1 MFSSQFYFLFL
12 GIFLFPSLLPVRLTQ
27 FNFTCLVF
35 HTCSLSTNCPPV
47 SVNHPLQ
54 CTCLDSSF
62 PLFFARWSCSHCQ
75 VVRHFQVWFLVSSFP
90 SLCIFIALDSLLSFI
105 YMFNGLLPFAC
116 SPCGSCASLLYFF
129 ISAYLLANYLD
140 SGLLLSLFVPL
151 HSLNLSAIYS
161 SKYPR
166 YLFLVRVETVKV
178 GFQRQYSCGQKF
190 VSPPHGHEFHGILGM

>member
-1 MFSSQFYFLFL
+1 
-12 GIFLFPSLLPVRLTQ
+12 
-27 FNFTCLVF
+27 
-35 HTCSLSTNCPPV
+35 
-47 SVNHPLQ
+47 
-54 CTCLDSSF
+54 
-62 PLFFARWSCSHCQ
+62 
-75 VVRHFQVWFLVSSFP
+75 
-90 SLCIFIALDSLLSFI
+90 
-105 YMFNGLLPFAC
+105 MFNGLLPFAC

-129 ISAYLLANYLD
+129 ISAYLLTNYLD

-190 VSPPHGHEFHGILGM
+190 VSPPHGHEFHGILGI